1 MKLSD
6 HISNFKNWNVFIY
19 GVDRDMNIIEVND
32 INKIQGEANIDSDWE
47 LILAMTKFLYHKNEI
62 FKSNFDDFVKQTRQ
76 NK

>member
-1 MKLSD
+1 MKLSK
-6 HISNFKNWNVFIY
+6 HISNFKDWNVFIY

-62 FKSNFDDFVKQTRQ
+62 FKSNFDDFVKQTKE